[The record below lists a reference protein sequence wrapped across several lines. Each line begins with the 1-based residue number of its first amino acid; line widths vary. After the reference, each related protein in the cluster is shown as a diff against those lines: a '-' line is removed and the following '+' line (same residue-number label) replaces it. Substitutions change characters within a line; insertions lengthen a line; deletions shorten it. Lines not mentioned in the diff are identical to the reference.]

1 MTRQPR
7 LTREQHRELALA
19 YLGTATVDD
28 VRLRSIVAAHIER
41 VLEASDHNL
50 SLAADLLGMNRRSLQ
65 RYARRKQ
72 DRRKPLRRRKR

>member
-1 MTRQPR
+1 MNRTPR

-19 YLGTATVDD
+19 YLGSITVDD
-28 VRLRSIVAAHIER
+28 VRLRAIVAAHIER

-72 DRRKPLRRRKR
+72 DRRKPLKRRKR